1 MKTIVTIGSTAVF
14 FAMTSAAQAA
24 EFTCNA
30 KSHTVIIDAS
40 TSDRFEYRSWGNRKS
55 PSDAPDLV
63 LLNGTMQIEGT
74 GACRSRTWTFR
85 SGGYEY
91 AVSDS
96 VACSEKMPPKDAV
109 GRLTVSLKGETKADW

>member
-1 MKTIVTIGSTAVF
+1 MQCDAPSVRHNPSVTHSIRYSLAQVSMKTIVTIGSTAVF

-40 TSDRFEYRSWGNRKS
+40 TSDRFEYRSWGDRKS

-74 GACRSRTWTFR
+74 GDCRSRTWTFR
-85 SGGYEY
+85 SGG
-91 AVSDS
+91 
-96 VACSEKMPPKDAV
+96 
-109 GRLTVSLKGETKADW
+109 L